1 MTLRATDI
9 RNRGNLVQWYPLL
22 PVDFHWILLGG
33 DMGRINRYNLKL
45 LPHILSTNL
54 DAESPAPWATL
65 AARAFAVGPGP
76 GFQSMCAV
84 EKNLI
89 LGWIL
94 FGNKSELITNK
105 LALCWFF
112 SSTPAGS
119 SNCCVPHVF
128 KQRPGKSLPPT
139 LWQRMWLETFDKQ
152 NSIYTSILFM
162 RVPWIVWQAWPF
174 LIGLPHWDIYCK
186 SVLRNTTAKGILH
199 GSTETSLQAQTIEP
213 LGL

>member
-1 MTLRATDI
+1 MHHSMTLRATDI

-22 PVDFHWILLGG
+22 PVDLHWILLGG

-94 FGNKSELITNK
+94 LGNKSELITNK

-112 SSTPAGS
+112 
-119 SNCCVPHVF
+119 F
-128 KQRPGKSLPPT
+128 PP
-139 LWQRMWLETFDKQ
+139 
-152 NSIYTSILFM
+152 
-162 RVPWIVWQAWPF
+162 P
-174 LIGLPHWDIYCK
+174 
-186 SVLRNTTAKGILH
+186 
-199 GSTETSLQAQTIEP
+199 LQARATVVSRMFLSKDPAKACPPPCDNECD
-213 LGL
+213 